1 MDIGL
6 ALPTTVPD
14 VTGERLIEWA
24 RRADR
29 LGFSTLGALDRV
41 AYPNYESLLALTAA
55 AAVTERI
62 KLATTILI
70 AACRDSTL
78 LAKQLATLDH
88 LAGGRLVV
96 GLASGDRED
105 DFTATGTSFAGRGKR
120 LDTVVRELRAA
131 WSEASAG
138 LRPAHPPSLLIG
150 GHSQAAMRRSARVGD
165 GWIGGG
171 SSVSRYADLAA
182 RVRDEWRRQGRTRA
196 PRLLALSYVALGP
209 GGREHAERYL
219 RSYYAFIGDKAEL
232 VVSGV
237 ATEPGRLRELVR
249 GYAEAGCDELILLPC
264 AADPGQVDLIAEA
277 ALS

>member
-14 VTGERLIEWA
+14 LTGERLIEWA

-29 LGFSTLGALDRV
+29 LGFSTLGALDRIV
-41 AYPNYESLLALTAA
+41 YPNYEPLLALTAA

-105 DFTATGTSFAGRGKR
+105 DFTATGTPFAGRGKR

-131 WSEASAG
+131 WSEASPG
-138 LRPAHPPSLLIG
+138 LRPRHAPSLLIG
-150 GHSQAAMRRSARVGD
+150 GHSQVAMRRSARVGD

-182 RVRDEWRRQGRTRA
+182 RVRAEWRRQGRAQA

-219 RSYYAFIGDKAEL
+219 RSYYAFIGDKAAL

-237 ATEPGRLRELVR
+237 TTEPGRLRELAR

-264 AADPGQVDLIAEA
+264 AADPGQVDLIADA

>member
-14 VTGERLIEWA
+14 VTGPKLLEWA

-29 LGFSTLGALDRV
+29 LGFSTLGVLDRIV
-41 AYPNYESLLALTAA
+41 YPNYESLLALTAA

-70 AACRDSTL
+70 AACRDSAL
-78 LAKQLATLDH
+78 LAKQVATLDH
-88 LAGGRLVV
+88 LSGGRLVL

-105 DFTATGTSFAGRGKR
+105 DFAATGTPFAGRGKR
-120 LDTVVRELRAA
+120 LDTVVRELRTA
-131 WSEASAG
+131 WSEASPG
-138 LRPAHPPSLLIG
+138 LSPSRRPPLLIG
-150 GHSQAAMRRSARVGD
+150 GHSTAAMRRSARVGD

-182 RVRDEWRRQGRTRA
+182 RVRAEWRRHGRTEA
-196 PRLLALSYVALGP
+196 PKLLALSYVALGP
-209 GGREHAERYL
+209 GGREQAEGYL
-219 RSYYAFIGDKAEL
+219 SGYYAFVGDKAAM

-237 ATEPGRLRELVR
+237 ATEPGRLRELAH

-264 AADPGQVDLIAEA
+264 SADPGQVDLIADA
-277 ALS
+277 ALN

>member
-14 VTGERLIEWA
+14 LTGERLVEWA

-29 LGFSTLGALDRV
+29 LGFSTLGALDRIV
-41 AYPNYESLLALTAA
+41 YRNYEPLLALAAA

-70 AACRDSTL
+70 AACRDSAL

-88 LAGGRLVV
+88 LSGGRLVV

-105 DFTATGTSFAGRGKR
+105 DFDATGTPFAGRGKR
-120 LDTVVRELRAA
+120 LDTVVRELRDA
-131 WSEASAG
+131 WSEPGQG
-138 LRPAHPPSLLIG
+138 LRPRRRPPLLVG
-150 GHSQAAMRRSARVGD
+150 GHSAAAMRRSARVGD

-182 RVRDEWRRQGRTRA
+182 AVRAEWRRQGRAQA

-219 RSYYAFIGDKAEL
+219 RSYYAFIGDKAAL
-232 VVSGV
+232 VVSGA
-237 ATEPGRLRELVR
+237 ATDPERLRELAR

-264 AADPGQVDLIAEA
+264 TADPGQVDLIADA
-277 ALS
+277 VLS

>member
-14 VTGERLIEWA
+14 LTGERLVEWA

-29 LGFSTLGALDRV
+29 LGFSTLGALDRIV
-41 AYPNYESLLALTAA
+41 YPNYEPLLALTAA

-70 AACRDSTL
+70 AACRDSAL

-88 LAGGRLVV
+88 LSGGRLVV

-105 DFTATGTSFAGRGKR
+105 DFDATGTPFAGRGKR
-120 LDTVVRELRAA
+120 LDTVVRELRDA
-131 WSEASAG
+131 WSEAGQG
-138 LRPAHPPSLLIG
+138 LRPPRRPPLLIG
-150 GHSQAAMRRSARVGD
+150 GHSAAAMRRSARVGD

-182 RVRDEWRRQGRTRA
+182 GVRAEWQRQGRAEA
-196 PRLLALSYVALGP
+196 PHLLALSYVALGP
-209 GGREHAERYL
+209 GGREHAGRYL
-219 RSYYAFIGDKAEL
+219 RSYYAFIGDKAAL

-237 ATEPGRLRELVR
+237 ATDPGRLRELAR
-249 GYAEAGCDELILLPC
+249 GYAEAGCEELILLPC
-264 AADPGQVDLIAEA
+264 TADPGQVDLIADA

>member
-14 VTGERLIEWA
+14 LTGERLVEWA

-29 LGFSTLGALDRV
+29 LGFSTLGALDRIV
-41 AYPNYESLLALTAA
+41 YPNYEPLLALTAA

-70 AACRDSTL
+70 AACRDSAL

-88 LAGGRLVV
+88 LSGGRLVV

-105 DFTATGTSFAGRGKR
+105 DFDATGTPFAGRGKR
-120 LDTVVRELRAA
+120 LDTVVRELRDA
-131 WSEASAG
+131 WSEAGQG
-138 LRPAHPPSLLIG
+138 LRPRRRPPLLIG
-150 GHSQAAMRRSARVGD
+150 GHSAAAMRRSARVGD

-171 SSVSRYADLAA
+171 SSVSRYADLADA
-182 RVRDEWRRQGRTRA
+182 VRAEWRRQGRTQA

-219 RSYYAFIGDKAEL
+219 RSYYAFIGDKAAL
-232 VVSGV
+232 VASGA
-237 ATEPGRLRELVR
+237 ATDPERLRELAR

-264 AADPGQVDLIAEA
+264 TADPGQVDLIADA